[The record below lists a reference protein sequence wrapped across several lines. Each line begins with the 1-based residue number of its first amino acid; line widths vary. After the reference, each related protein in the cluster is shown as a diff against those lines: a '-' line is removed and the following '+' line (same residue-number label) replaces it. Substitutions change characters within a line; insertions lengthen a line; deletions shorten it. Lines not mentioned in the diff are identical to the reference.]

1 MSEDKEV
8 RVQRP
13 SGDNVEKRSAETVA
27 AVVSAGAAVANVG
40 ITAWN
45 VHQQGKPQNTPS
57 QEPPAPS
64 IELPPGVD
72 DGK

>member
-1 MSEDKEV
+1 MDEGKEV

-27 AVVSAGAAVANVG
+27 TVVNAGAAVVNVG
-40 ITAWN
+40 IAAWN
-45 VHQQGKPQNTPS
+45 AHQQGKPQNTPS
-57 QEPPAPS
+57 QDPPPPS

-72 DGK
+72 GD